1 MSDLTLFYSQI
12 VQGKDL
18 SVLKQQVQAHPE
30 WGIYADSL
38 HEAEGTL
45 LFMVRSGAQKN
56 LVAVGDRGKIFRE
69 LVGEEKNQNG
79 LKIKVCALTVEN
91 SQVIRRYFDFT

>member
-1 MSDLTLFYSQI
+1 
-12 VQGKDL
+12 
-18 SVLKQQVQAHPE
+18 
-30 WGIYADSL
+30 
-38 HEAEGTL
+38 
-45 LFMVRSGAQKN
+45 GAQKN

-91 SQVIRRYFDFT
+91 SQVIRRYFDFTNPISLAQHKTTFGLGDR